1 MLPILANFADSQEV
15 QEKFWPTIDIVT
27 V

>member
-1 MLPILANFADSQEV
+1 MLPILANFAYSQEV